1 MAEESIILRV
11 GIDEN
16 QLKKSEEAIVSARG
30 EIDKLKEANK
40 ELEKQGQKN
49 SVEFVRNQVAMKD
62 LSNTVRE
69 NERVLDANAK
79 MQRSAN
85 GSIAE
90 QRELLKTLQA
100 EYVNL
105 SAEER
110 NNEKVGGALQKQIKA
125 QSDSLKGLEKDI
137 GITGRNVGNYTSDI
151 LSAVDGT
158 GLFSK
163 AQAAL
168 GSASKLMSG
177 GIDGAKT
184 ATQGFGMA
192 LKAAG
197 IGLILTVLASLIALL
212 TRTQEGM
219 DFVAKATAAVGT
231 FVGTLIDA
239 LSTLG
244 QQIVDQVV
252 PVFMGLKD
260 ILVGIAT
267 LDFEQVKAG
276 AQGVGNAVSQIDSIN
291 LVELGAAAA
300 KAAEEAFKLQG
311 ELINVGK
318 AEKEMAVVRSRQKA
332 QIQEL
337 REASQDETLSY
348 KERAAALKQASN
360 IEETQLNASL
370 VLAAERLRILKEQ
383 NALTK
388 STEEDIQR
396 ERDAEIAL
404 NDLKTEST
412 RNQIKLDKQLKA
424 INSQAAAAA
433 KAAAA
438 ERKQLEE
445 KALKD
450 KLDAEKKAEEERK
463 ALQKKTNDDFK
474 AALKQQTDDTNL
486 IIRDSINA
494 LKSQF
499 ADGVIDLETYQEQLD
514 QVEALALQ
522 TRQEAVKAQL
532 EQNKTNAEIDAETRL
547 AIEQDLQNQ
556 LRAIEDQEISAAVK
570 RQEEKLDAEKKAGEE
585 EVANAKAVADAK
597 IQALNAVLG
606 AAINIFG
613 AQSAAGKIAASF
625 QALVDTYAAAN
636 QALATIPPPF
646 GQIVAAATVATGLAN
661 VAKINSTPPPKFAEG
676 GGIEISGPS
685 HAGGGVPVQLGGRTV
700 AEVEGGEGLFVMK
713 KNAFQSLR
721 ALSNFNQSFGGKSW
735 LSGGQRYLADG
746 GAVAR
751 TAAPQLDRRSLQDA
765 QRSFQEGIGG
775 LQVVAKISDINRV
788 NKEVQQVEVQGDL
801 R

>member
-16 QLKKSEEAIVSARG
+16 QLKKSEEAIVSARV

-79 MQRSAN
+79 MQRSTS

-90 QRELLKTLQA
+90 MREQLKTLQA

-110 NNEKVGGALQKQIKA
+110 DNEKVGGALQKQIKA
-125 QSDSLKGLEKDI
+125 QSDALKGLEKDV
-137 GITGRNVGNYTSDI
+137 GITGRNVGNYTEDI
-151 LSAVDGT
+151 LAAVDGT

-168 GSASKLMSG
+168 GAASKAMKG
-177 GIDGAKT
+177 GLDGAKT

-197 IGLILTVLASLIALL
+197 IGIILTILSALVAML
-212 TRTQEGM
+212 TRTQAGM
-219 DFVAKATAAVGT
+219 DLVAKATAAVSAFT
-231 FVGTLIDA
+231 GTLIDA

-244 QQIVDQVV
+244 EQLTSQIL
-252 PVFMGLKD
+252 PVFNGLKD
-260 ILVGIAT
+260 ILIGIAT

-300 KAAEEAFKLQG
+300 KAAEQAFQLEG
-311 ELINVGK
+311 ALINVGV
-318 AEKEMAVVRSRQKA
+318 AEKEMEVVRSRQIA
-332 QIQEL
+332 QIEKL
-337 REASQDETLSY
+337 KNASRDETLSY
-348 KERAAALKQASN
+348 KERQAALKEASA
-360 IEETQLNASL
+360 IESQQLENSTI
-370 VLAAERLRILKEQ
+370 LAAERLRIIKAQ
-383 NALTK
+383 NAITK
-388 STEEDIQR
+388 STEADIQK

-404 NDLKTEST
+404 NQLQAQSAAKQRELSEQAKAI
-412 RNQIKLDKQLKA
+412 RNQE
-424 INSQAAAAA
+424 AAAV
-433 KAAAA
+433 KAAVA
-438 ERKQLEE
+438 ERKKREDDAIKQRLE
-445 KALKD
+445 
-450 KLDAEKKAEEERK
+450 AEKKAEEEKK
-463 ALQKKTNDDFK
+463 AIQKKANDDFK
-474 AALKQQTDDTNL
+474 AALKQQTTETDL
-486 IIRDSINA
+486 IIRDSIND

-499 ADGVIDLETYQEQLD
+499 ADGVIDLETYQQQLD

-625 QALVDTYAAAN
+625 QALVDTYVAAN

-676 GGIEISGPS
+676 GGIEIGGPS
-685 HAGGGVPVQLGGRTV
+685 HAAGGVPVQLGGRTV

-788 NKEVQQVEVQGDL
+788 NKEVRQVEVQGDL